1 MEDKVGCRINFVESI
16 SFSKGDE
23 GCWWCWP
30 VIVWPCGVENCCMD
44 LISDS
49 LCKG

>member
-1 MEDKVGCRINFVESI
+1 MEDKVGCRVNFVESI
-16 SFSKGDE
+16 SFPKGDE
-23 GCWWCWP
+23 GCWP